1 MTHRGAEMTRGEEPG
16 TLSTVTGD
24 QDLSDL
30 GGAAAEFGRVRPR
43 LFGIAYRMLGT
54 VADAEDV
61 VQDAWLR
68 WQRTDRS
75 VVRDPAAFLATTT
88 TRLAVTAATSA
99 RARREVYVGTWLPE
113 PVPTGD
119 DPALG
124 AERAEAL
131 DLAVLLLLERLSPT
145 ERAVYVLRE
154 AFAYPFRQI
163 AEILE
168 TSEANARQLA
178 KRARGHIA
186 GARRSPVTAG
196 ERERLLQALVAAARS
211 GDLRAL
217 EGLLAEDVVSYS
229 DGGGFATAA
238 RNPVVGRD
246 RVGRFLMGVVTKQ
259 GAGFDFVRTEANG
272 EPALL
277 VKAGDAVVGLC
288 AVDASLA
295 GVERVLVIRN
305 PHKLTGFATAS

>member
-1 MTHRGAEMTRGEEPG
+1 VTHRAENG

-24 QDLSDL
+24 QDLGDL
-30 GGAAAEFGRVRPR
+30 TGAAAEFGRVRPR

-68 WQRTDRS
+68 WQHTDRT

-88 TRLAVTAATSA
+88 TRLAITAATSA

-113 PVPTGD
+113 PVPTAD

-131 DLAVLLLLERLSPT
+131 DLAVLLLLERLPPT

-154 AFAYPFRQI
+154 AFAYPFRRI

-168 TSEANARQLA
+168 IGEANARQLA
-178 KRARGHIA
+178 KRARGHIT
-186 GARRSPVTAG
+186 GARRASVSAA
-196 ERERLLQALVAAARS
+196 ERDRLLRALVAAARS
-211 GDLRAL
+211 GDLSTL
-217 EGLLAEDVVSYS
+217 EGLLARDAVSYS
-229 DGGGFATAA
+229 DGGGLASAA
-238 RNPVVGRD
+238 RRPVEGRE
-246 RVGRFLMGVVTKQ
+246 RVMRFL
-259 GAGFDFVRTEANG
+259 AGIALKETEGLAFTTAEANG
-272 EPALL
+272 GPAL
-277 VKAGDAVVGLC
+277 VVVADGAAIALLTIRVSDDG
-288 AVDASLA
+288 VDQ
-295 GVERVLVIRN
+295 VLIMRN
-305 PHKLTGFATAS
+305 PEKLGGFSPAG